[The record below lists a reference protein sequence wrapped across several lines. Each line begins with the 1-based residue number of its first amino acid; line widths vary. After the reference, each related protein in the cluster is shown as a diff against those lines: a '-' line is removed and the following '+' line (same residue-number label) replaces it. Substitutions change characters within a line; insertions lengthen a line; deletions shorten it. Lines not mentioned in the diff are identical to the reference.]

1 MIVAKIDPCTCNCR
15 EINIHRE
22 ELDGQLIAR
31 LEDAVDQMDD
41 VLAEIVLKGLRD
53 YSQSYYKYEN
63 GGRFNQCP
71 TVEEVDSL
79 LQVTLMLA
87 VKLGIKETE

>member
-22 ELDGQLIAR
+22 GLDGQEIAR

-41 VLAEIVLKGLRD
+41 ALAEIVLKGLRD
-53 YSQSYYKYEN
+53 YSQSYYTYED
-63 GGRFNQCP
+63 GRDFNQSP
-71 TVEEVDSL
+71 TVEELDSL
-79 LQVTLMLA
+79 SQVTLMLA

>member
-22 ELDGQLIAR
+22 GLDGQEIVR

-41 VLAEIVLKGLRD
+41 ALAEIVLKGLRD
-53 YSQSYYKYEN
+53 YSQSYYTYED
-63 GGRFNQCP
+63 GRRFNQSP

-79 LQVTLMLA
+79 LQVTLILA
-87 VKLGIKETE
+87 AKLGIKETE

>member
-1 MIVAKIDPCTCNCR
+1 MIVAKVDPCKCNCR

>member
-1 MIVAKIDPCTCNCR
+1 MIVAKVDPCTCNCR

-22 ELDGQLIAR
+22 GLDGQEIAR

-41 VLAEIVLKGLRD
+41 ALAEIVLKGLRD
-53 YSQSYYKYEN
+53 YSQSYYTYED
-63 GGRFNQCP
+63 GRDFNQSP
-71 TVEEVDSL
+71 TVEELDSL
-79 LQVTLMLA
+79 SQVTLMLA

>member
-53 YSQSYYKYEN
+53 YSQSYYTYED
-63 GGRFNQCP
+63 GRDFNQSP
-71 TVEEVDSL
+71 TVEELDSL
-79 LQVTLMLA
+79 SQVTLMLA